1 MSARA
6 AIRHIRWR
14 LRIWVGVAFAL
25 GVALCFIPLFG
36 VLGYELAFA
45 MAIVG
50 SVVGLDVGAAYAR
63 ALATQPV
70 APATAGLT
78 LVRGVGVGVA
88 ASAAIVVIPAIIC
101 AVHGLWA
108 PTCDWT
114 FGLWACLVMPMFST
128 VLAAGLGHAIGTLV
142 RKRFLGAAC
151 AILPIFVLLGV
162 ALLRF
167 YGAPAVFNYT
177 PIVGYFPGNLYD
189 EELHLGATLLW
200 SRLEQLAW
208 VVAILALVCARLDA
222 PTYRV
227 ALHPR
232 PLGRRVIPW
241 SAFGASTVLALILF
255 YFSGDLG
262 YRVDAD
268 DVIAELDG
276 RIETKHFVIH
286 YAHTPE
292 IDRDIQLIAEDHE
305 FRLAEVADTLG
316 VWPSQKLHSY
326 YFADKDQKARLMGAR
341 DVEMAKPWRG
351 EIYLDHRG
359 WPEPSLRHEIAH
371 AVAAE
376 FGDWIFHVASRRV
389 LGLPILAS
397 PGLIE
402 GLAVATDWPGN
413 YDRPTPHESVRALE
427 AMGVTPTIREL
438 LSLKFFGVSS
448 ARGYTTAGSF
458 LRFLLDTYG
467 APKLRALYES
477 GGDFTDAYG
486 KDAGALEKE
495 WQAMIQTL
503 PAVDVEASRERF
515 RGVSVFDRPCPHAI
529 AARQDKALAARA
541 AGDTS
546 RAIDLMRHVCDDA
559 PEEPRYRIA
568 LAGLLDT
575 GDAEQKAEAQRILT
589 SLAHDADHVTSSL
602 RLDAYERLAN
612 IETDFA
618 KKRALI
624 VAAQALPVDEA
635 ERRQVDAKRFA
646 LDRDT
651 PGGAALRMYFFG
663 RGADPKLWAMLA
675 ATTEPELGFAHYLYG
690 LQLRANLEWAGAAD
704 ELAQALRLGLPP
716 GGFTKFG
723 ARQLAI
729 AAYRAHRDDLVEV
742 AIATLSTL
750 TASDRLLAQD
760 WAKRLTFR
768 K

>member
-14 LRIWVGVAFAL
+14 LRIWAGVAIAL
-25 GVALCFIPLFG
+25 GAVLCFIPLFG

-50 SVVGLDVGAAYAR
+50 SICGLDVGAAYAR
-63 ALATQPV
+63 ALAAQPP
-70 APATAGLT
+70 APSTAGLT
-78 LVRGVGVGVA
+78 LVRGAAVGAGLAVG
-88 ASAAIVVIPAIIC
+88 IVVIPAVIC
-101 AVHGLWA
+101 AIHGLWA

-114 FGLWACLVMPMFST
+114 FGVWAYLVMPVFST
-128 VLAAGLGHAIGTLV
+128 ALAAGIGHAIGTLV
-142 RKRFLGAAC
+142 RRRFLGAAC
-151 AILPIFVLLGV
+151 AILPLFVMLGV

-189 EELHLGATLLW
+189 EDLHLGATLLW

-208 VVAILALVCARLDA
+208 VVAILALVAARLDA

-232 PLGRRVIPW
+232 PLGRRIP
-241 SAFGASTVLALILF
+241 ALAIAAASTLAALILF
-255 YFSGDLG
+255 YESGDLG

-268 DVIAELDG
+268 DVVAELDG
-276 RIETKHFVIH
+276 RIETAHFVIH

-305 FRLAEVADTLG
+305 FRLAEVAATLG
-316 VWPSQKLHSY
+316 VWPSKKLVSY

-467 APKLRALYES
+467 APKLRALYGS
-477 GGDFTDAYG
+477 GGDFEDAYG
-486 KDAGALEKE
+486 KDAATLEKE

-529 AARQDKALAARA
+529 AARQEKALAARA
-541 AGDTS
+541 AGEVDH
-546 RAIDLMRHVCDDA
+546 AIDLMRHVCDDA
-559 PEEPRYRIA
+559 PEEPRYRLA
-568 LAGLLDT
+568 LAAMLEAGT
-575 GDAEQKAEAQRILT
+575 PAQKAEAEAIYTQI
-589 SLAHDADHVTSSL
+589 AHDAEHVTSSL
-602 RLDAYERLAN
+602 RLDAYEHLAA
-612 IETDFA
+612 TAVD
-618 KKRALI
+618 KRTLI
-624 VAAQALPVDEA
+624 IAAQALPVDEA
-635 ERRQVDAKRFA
+635 ERRQVDAKRFV

-651 PGGAALRMYFFG
+651 PAGAALRMYFFG

-675 ATTEPELGFAHYLYG
+675 SITEPELGFAHYLYG
-690 LQLRANLEWAGAAD
+690 LQLRVATDWAGAAD
-704 ELAQALRLGLPP
+704 ELARALQLGLPP
-716 GGFTKFG
+716 GGFTKFA

-729 AAYRAHRDDLVEV
+729 AAYRAHRDDLVQV

-768 K
+768 R